1 MIKPKRV
8 KTFHRRPRR
17 AIIVGDI
24 ITSHLGHAPHDGNS
38 LIEIGVFWGET
49 LRYLHQRFPSVL
61 LFGVDTWEHPT
72 YGETSDSGFR
82 TCRKFPLARWA
93 NRRVWRYA
101 PFAEYK
107 GALKSRQLANPQ
119 QSEMAF

>member
-1 MIKPKRV
+1 MIKPKRA
-8 KTFHRRPRR
+8 KIFHRRPRR
-17 AIIVGDI
+17 AVVVGDI
-24 ITSHLGHAPHDGNS
+24 ILGGCDFLEVDIRGV
-38 LIEIGVFWGET
+38 EIGVFWGET